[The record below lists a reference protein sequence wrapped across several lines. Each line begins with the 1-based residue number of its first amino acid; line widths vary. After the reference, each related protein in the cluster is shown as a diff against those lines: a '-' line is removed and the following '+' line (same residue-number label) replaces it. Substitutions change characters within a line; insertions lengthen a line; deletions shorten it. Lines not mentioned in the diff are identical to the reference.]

1 MFPAQAS
8 NFHVAQL
15 GDNAKATPENNN
27 LSCPSPLEHDSAHK
41 EFAQATTTRHWG
53 TCLPRHFDFGDGTV
67 VCARLTTRP
76 DLTCIAISVLG
87 AGEFRSGNDEV
98 PVKFEDGAIIIKR
111 GEQYKCV
118 SFEVFRKH
126 FVSESGNEFHHPLEL
141 GGQAPMK

>member
-8 NFHVAQL
+8 NFHVAPL
-15 GDNAKATPENNN
+15 GDNAKATPEDNK
-27 LSCPSPLEHDSAHK
+27 LSCPSPDAVHVSAH
-41 EFAQATTTRHWG
+41 EARHWG

>member
-8 NFHVAQL
+8 NFHVAPL
-15 GDNAKATPENNN
+15 GDNAKATPKDNN
-27 LSCPSPLEHDSAHK
+27 LSCPSPDAEHG
-41 EFAQATTTRHWG
+41 FAQATTTPHWG
-53 TCLPRHFDFGDGTV
+53 ICLPRHFNFGDGTV

-98 PVKFEDGAIIIKR
+98 PVKFEDGAIIIKH

-126 FVSESGNEFHHPLEL
+126 FVSKSGNEFHHPLEL
-141 GGQAPMK
+141 GGQAPTK